1 MSSVHCRG
9 NIPREMRRV
18 VICAIEYPDEEMERK
33 ALRSVVLQ
41 KEFTDDPELA
51 MQKPEQMIAQGVHFQ
66 VHVNNGELGPCMLTP
81 VVCYWND
88 VHLLLLCALQQCCIA
103 GTSDVFLFYKGT
115 AVFFHP
121 QLRQHQQVPSLTELR
136 GWLLMANEIMH
147 LTVDPHHHTIQ
158 GGGVIDCIRN
168 LLRSAG
174 VHNLLCSEEKSYYM

>member
-41 KEFTDDPELA
+41 KEFIDDPELA

-81 VVCYWND
+81 VVC
-88 VHLLLLCALQQCCIA
+88 LECRSSFASLCILQQCCIA

-115 AVFFHP
+115 AV
-121 QLRQHQQVPSLTELR
+121 
-136 GWLLMANEIMH
+136 WLLMATEITH
-147 LTVDPHHHTIQ
+147 LTVDPCHHTMQ
-158 GGGVIDCIRN
+158 GGSVIDCI
-168 LLRSAG
+168 
-174 VHNLLCSEEKSYYM
+174 